1 MDRTRLTLWG
11 GILVGSGGA
20 LRESPREHGVGGA
33 PGRRM
38 SGAAGCMV
46 LAMAALCWL
55 PTAGEAQRAPADR
68 CAELVDAAR
77 GGRSLAEMQRLIEAK
92 RPDER
97 LLRDC
102 GEALQRDPQVA
113 EVVRREIEV
122 EQATLAQ
129 RARSVWA
136 SYQRQPAQLAI
147 NRRVLL
153 AREEG
158 RSRVRL
164 FSTREPEPARTPSP
178 APVISV
184 VTPTTVV
191 PDTDLVIEGTGFGS
205 QGGSVRLKL
214 QGKTYTAAVNQWT
227 STWISAYLGDEVT
240 GVIETN
246 GAVLE
251 VQPQGASAIS
261 KVVPFVP
268 VYESAVINDIVCCL
282 HAWPFP
288 GEQETTLAEM
298 WTLEN
303 HWEVTTD
310 PWTSLSGGIECELDG
325 PPVANPGNDNLAT
338 RIRVS
343 WGWFQGPSCLVHF
356 DIQGPRGF
364 DHGLGGFW

>member
-33 PGRRM
+33 PGRRL
-38 SGAAGCMV
+38 SGVGWTA
-46 LAMAALCWL
+46 LAVGALFCL
-55 PTAGEAQRAPADR
+55 PLQGEAQRGSPDR
-68 CAELVDAAR
+68 CSELLEAAR
-77 GGRSLAEMQRLIEAK
+77 GGRTMAEMQRLIEAK

-113 EVVRREIEV
+113 EVVRRDTEALR
-122 EQATLAQ
+122 ATALQQAQ
-129 RARSVWA
+129 RMTS
-136 SYQRQPAQLAI
+136 SSQKPPEQLAI

-153 AREEG
+153 AREAG
-158 RSRVRL
+158 AARL
-164 FSTREPEPARTPSP
+164 RLYSSTPPAADPPP
-178 APVISV
+178 AAVPAIGT
-184 VTPTTVV
+184 VTPATLV
-191 PDTDLVIEGTGFGS
+191 PVTDLVIEGSGFGN
-205 QGGSVRLKL
+205 GGGTVRLKL

>member
-1 MDRTRLTLWG
+1 MEPADRMNRIRHSAGNGICG
-11 GILVGSGGA
+11 GSSDRRRPGAGWAALAVG
-20 LRESPREHGVGGA
+20 
-33 PGRRM
+33 
-38 SGAAGCMV
+38 
-46 LAMAALCWL
+46 ALCWL
-55 PTAGEAQRAPADR
+55 PLQVDAQRAPADR
-68 CAELVDAAR
+68 CAELVNAAR
-77 GGRSLAEMQRLIEAK
+77 GGRTLAEMQRLIEEK

-113 EVVRREIEV
+113 EVVRRETEAV
-122 EQATLAQ
+122 QATLAQ
-129 RARSVWA
+129 RARSVSS

-147 NRRVLL
+147 NQRVLL

-158 RSRVRL
+158 RARMRL
-164 FSTREPEPARTPSP
+164 YSTDRPPADPPRTPVP
-178 APVISV
+178 AISV
-184 VTPTTVV
+184 VTPSTVV
-191 PDTDLVIEGTGFGS
+191 PDTDLVIEGSGFGS

-227 STWISAYLGDEVT
+227 PTWISAYLGDEVT

-251 VQPQGASAIS
+251 VQPQGGSALS

-288 GEQETTLAEM
+288 GEKETTLAEM

-303 HWEVTTD
+303 HWAVTTD
-310 PWTSLSGGIECELDG
+310 PWTSLTGGIECELDG
-325 PPVANPGNDNLAT
+325 PPVANSNNDNLAT

-364 DHGLGGFW
+364 EHGLGGLW